1 MILLILTPIL
11 IGWFFA
17 TRWLAR
23 RVTNRM
29 TTPWKKQLAMWVL
42 VPLLFLLPFADGIIG
57 GLYLRHLCSDSEGGF
72 VVVRPFDS
80 VKRAKAEILPEI
92 QHGQLFYAVTQRGT
106 NYIDLDANK
115 VFARY
120 KYYESSKPIW
130 LLQIFQFDGGRH
142 GVSCQEARYRDFDAA
157 RHHKLS
163 QLLEAGKAK

>member
-23 RVTNRM
+23 RSTSGI
-29 TTPWKKQLAMWVL
+29 TTVWKKQLAMWVL

-57 GLYLRHLCSDSEGGF
+57 GIYLRHLCSDPEGGF

-80 VKRAKAEILPEI
+80 VKRARAMTLPDI
-92 QHGQLFYAVTQRGT
+92 HHGQLFYAVTQSRT
-106 NYIDLDANK
+106 NYIDLDANE
-115 VFARY
+115 VFART
-120 KYYESSKPIW
+120 KYFRSSKPIW

-142 GVSCQEARYRDFDAA
+142 GVSCQDARYRDFDAA
-157 RHHKLS
+157 RYHKLN

>member
-1 MILLILTPIL
+1 MILLILIPIL

-17 TRWLAR
+17 ARWLAR
-23 RVTNRM
+23 RVANRVA
-29 TTPWKKQLAMWVL
+29 TPWKKQLAMWVI
-42 VPLLFLLPFADGIIG
+42 VPLIFLLPFADGIIG
-57 GLYLRHLCSDSEGGF
+57 GIYLRHLCSDPEGGF

-92 QHGQLFYAVTQRGT
+92 QHGHLFYEVTQNGT

-115 VFARY
+115 VFART
-120 KYYESSKPIW
+120 KYFRSSKPIW

-142 GVSCQEARYRDFDAA
+142 GVSCQDARYRDFDVA
-157 RHHKLS
+157 RYHKLN